1 MRPNLKLSGNFSS
14 IDWRDPRVFM
24 RVILG
29 ILLLGNLVALWMML
43 FPPGGSLEELENRY
57 VTLRQQS
64 LQGQRNLERVRALAA
79 KVRDSRAAGDK
90 FFASYFMDRR
100 KAASTIVGE
109 LTQLAKQAGI
119 RPKEHSFL
127 LEPVEGSED
136 LSVMTVNGAYEGTYA
151 DLIQFV
157 YRVDRSPR
165 FLIIESLSATP
176 QQSGGLLNVS
186 VRFHVFVKENPGS

>member
-1 MRPNLKLSGNFSS
+1 
-14 IDWRDPRVFM
+14 M

-29 ILLLGNLVALWMML
+29 VLLLANLVALWMML

-57 VTLRQQS
+57 LAARQQS
-64 LQGQRNLERVRALAA
+64 VQVTRNLERVRALAA
-79 KVRDSRAAGDK
+79 KVQESRAAGDR

-109 LTQLAKQAGI
+109 LTSLAKQSGI

-127 LEPVEGSED
+127 MEAVEGSED
-136 LSVMTVNGAYEGTYA
+136 LSMMTVNGSYEGSYA

-165 FLIIESLSATP
+165 FLIIENLSATP
-176 QQSGGLLNVS
+176 QQGAGLLNVS
-186 VRFHVFVKENPGS
+186 VRFHVFVRDGAGS